1 MMSGVGVAK
10 PSRAGSH
17 ARAWMIWAKCWSVS
31 RVLCQ
36 LNWYWRTVSSI
47 RLALNMPASP
57 HRASWWLMRPR
68 VQRNWGSKAVWL
80 SCSIR
85 AWLMQSFRLPLASQK
100 GMLGL
105 CGFWVRLISQIISI
119 RLLPPSMPTRMSMK
133 FRLLC
138 CISWYVPSSPM
149 MNHAAQATRRAK
161 RRRC

>member
-36 LNWYWRTVSSI
+36 LNWYWRTVSRM
-47 RLALNMPASP
+47 RLAVNMPSSP
-57 HRASWWLMRPR
+57 HRASWWLRRLR
-68 VQRNWGSKAVWL
+68 VQRNGGWAAVCA
-80 SCSIR
+80 SCSSR
-85 AWLMQSFRLPLASQK
+85 AWWMGSFRLPVSQR
-100 GMLGL
+100 GMLVGARYF
-105 CGFWVRLISQIISI
+105 CVRLISQIISI